1 MKRNVF
7 FMVMLLVAVSI
18 VSADDN
24 SNADYDVAMVLPQAS
39 FFDLHN
45 GRQKGQMIQPV
56 LRIEK
61 LWWDDACVLIV
72 SEPNPQKT
80 YQDVLDVESKK
91 APARFEHFVGI
102 GFGLGY
108 KDFQLAKTDNSETE
122 KFLVIVK
129 IKGFFTLKHSSLGV
143 EDEVRWRF
151 LSRYTPLEK
160 VESHRLE
167 LNCDYRLPKFMASIQ
182 YGVINYRPY
191 YDARVPSI
199 LAYRQIRIGMPL
211 TDQVAVGWQSASQR
225 YQSDIETRRL
235 RHWLGFYLVFDHP
248 PLKLDV
254 SYGYGKL
261 EKATWEL
268 VKSDSH
274 QVSLKIILKGDE

>member
-1 MKRNVF
+1 MNKVVVTVF
-7 FMVMLLVAVSI
+7 LFVVVSI
-18 VSADDN
+18 VSANDN
-24 SNADYDVAMVLPQAS
+24 PNADYDVAMALPQAS

-45 GRQKGQMIQPV
+45 GRQKGKMIQPV

-72 SEPNPQKT
+72 SEPNPQKAH
-80 YQDVLDVESKK
+80 QDPLDVESKK
-91 APARFEHFVGI
+91 IPARFEHFVGI
-102 GFGLGY
+102 GSGLGY

-160 VESHRLE
+160 IESHRFE
-167 LNCDYRLPKFMASIQ
+167 LNYDYRLPKFMASVQ
-182 YGVINYRPY
+182 YGLINLRPY
-191 YDARVPSI
+191 YDVHRPSI
-199 LAYRQIRIGMPL
+199 LAYRQIRIGVPL
-211 TDQVAVGWQSASQR
+211 TDRVIAGWQSASQR
-225 YQSDIETRRL
+225 YQSDVKVWRL

-248 PLKLDV
+248 PLKLDL
-254 SYGYGKL
+254 SYGYGSL

-268 VKSDSH
+268 VKNDSH
-274 QVSLKIILKGDE
+274 QIALKIILKGDG